1 MEGFSMC
8 AQKLSSL
15 HARGNEYSHAEHT
28 VLAYWLGQ
36 QTEPVPAA
44 VDEACRELGFG
55 EPPLALY
62 TSADAAVAD
71 ILLDDVAHDL
81 FWSWAIERSQQN
93 VMRELFKIDWASSSD
108 IYNWPVI
115 YQVIWVPFFARY
127 LVVASAAWP
136 DAHGYADLAIG
147 SFEAGDNVAAV
158 ANVIQND
165 WSRQRDEGQSRW
177 VHFVSA
183 GLINEATA
191 TKWADQVWPLSVSNR
206 PKEA

>member
-1 MEGFSMC
+1 MC
-8 AQKLSSL
+8 TKAFVSA
-15 HARGNEYSHAEHT
+15 ARGNEYSHAEHR

-36 QTEPVPAA
+36 QTEPVPAD

-71 ILLDDVAHDL
+71 ILLDNVAHDL

-93 VMRELFKIDWASSSD
+93 VMRELFKIDWASCSD
-108 IYNWPVI
+108 VYNWPVI

-136 DAHGYADLAIG
+136 DAHARPHDR
-147 SFEAGDNVAAV
+147 NAALSTWAMPYPV
-158 ANVIQND
+158 CH
-165 WSRQRDEGQSRW
+165 WL
-177 VHFVSA
+177 SA
-183 GLINEATA
+183 CVPTA
-191 TKWADQVWPLSVSNR
+191 TIILSEARNCAASTSASRCRRVNR
-206 PKEA
+206 NSLA

>member
-1 MEGFSMC
+1 MC

-15 HARGNEYSHAEHT
+15 HARGNEHSHAGHT
-28 VLAYWLGQ
+28 VLAYWLGE
-36 QTEPVPAA
+36 QTEPVSAA
-44 VDEACRELGFG
+44 VEEACRELGFG

-62 TSADAAVAD
+62 TSADAAVAH

-81 FWSWAIERSQQN
+81 FWAWANERSQQN
-93 VMRELFKIDWASSSD
+93 VMRELFKIDWASCSD
-108 IYNWPVI
+108 VYNWPVT
-115 YQVIWVPFFARY
+115 YQVIWVPFVARH
-127 LVVASAAWP
+127 VIVACAAWP
-136 DAHGYADLAIG
+136 DAYGYADLAIG
-147 SFEAGDNVAAV
+147 SFEAGDVVAAV
-158 ANVIQND
+158 ASVIQKD

-183 GLINEATA
+183 GLIHEATA

>member
-1 MEGFSMC
+1 MC
-8 AQKLSSL
+8 AQKLSAQHS
-15 HARGNEYSHAEHT
+15 RGNEYSHAEHT

-44 VDEACRELGFG
+44 VDEACCALGFG

-108 IYNWPVI
+108 
-115 YQVIWVPFFARY
+115 
-127 LVVASAAWP
+127 AACR
-136 DAHGYADLAIG
+136 L
-147 SFEAGDNVAAV
+147 SEA
-158 ANVIQND
+158 
-165 WSRQRDEGQSRW
+165 
-177 VHFVSA
+177 
-183 GLINEATA
+183 
-191 TKWADQVWPLSVSNR
+191 K
-206 PKEA
+206 